1 MSYVDDPIINITITL
16 LIILGGIGFTVL
28 SDIRYKK
35 NFRKLSLHSKIMIVG
50 TIVTNLI
57 AMAFIFILEY
67 QPNTL
72 GSL

>member
-35 NFRKLSLHSKIMIVG
+35 SFRKLSLHSKIMIVG

-57 AMAFIFILEY
+57 AWHLYLF
-67 QPNTL
+67 
-72 GSL
+72 